1 MTERLW
7 TPWRMKYI
15 LSDKSGDCV
24 LCKAAQSDDDAGHFV
39 VHRDEHCFII
49 MNIYPYNSG
58 HLMVVPYQHVASLE
72 DLDDETLAE
81 AMILVRKCMTLLGC
95 AMHPEG
101 FNVGINIGKAAGAG
115 LHEHL
120 HIHIVPRWVGDTN
133 FMPVLGDTRVVP
145 EMVVESY
152 EKLRAALETET
163 SNVKRQTSDDA

>member
-7 TPWRMKYI
+7 TPWRMEYI

-24 LCKAAQSDDDAGHFV
+24 LCEAVQCDDDTSRFV
-39 VHRDEHCFII
+39 VHRGERCFVI
-49 MNIYPYNSG
+49 MNIYPYNNG
-58 HLMVVPYQHVASLE
+58 HLMVVPYQHVADLE

-81 AMILVRKCMTLLGC
+81 AMILVRKCTALLDC

-115 LHEHL
+115 IHEHL

-133 FMPVLGDTRVVP
+133 FMPVLGETRVLP
-145 EMVVESY
+145 EMVADSY
-152 EKLRAALETET
+152 KRLRSVLE
-163 SNVKRQTSDDA
+163 NGNW